1 MSEKK
6 QETSS
11 KIGITLKSYSNQ
23 FESEPIHHLTE
34 DFGETNTDRSKWRPT
49 LSVARAFL
57 GSDMRSTKKMLYDYD
72 DGKDDGQT
80 IKTFLRTKGLDITE
94 IDQAERV
101 ITQIIQDKTVD
112 EQTRQK
118 AEEARKQ
125 ALSDLSDAIKGENKP
140 TDPQPDNQ

>member
-1 MSEKK
+1 MSKEK

-23 FESEPIHHLTE
+23 FESKPIHHLTD

-57 GSDMRSTKKMLYDYD
+57 GSDMLSTKKMLYDYT

-101 ITQIIQDKTVD
+101 ITQIIQDKNVD
-112 EQTRQK
+112 EQTRQQ
-118 AEEARKQ
+118 AEQARKQ

>member
-1 MSEKK
+1 MSKEK
-6 QETSS
+6 QETSTTV
-11 KIGITLKSYSNQ
+11 GITLKSYSNQ
-23 FESEPIHHLTE
+23 FESKPIHHLTE

-57 GSDMRSTKKMLYDYD
+57 GSDMRSTKKMLYDYT

-101 ITQIIQDKTVD
+101 ITQIIQDKNVD
-112 EQTRQK
+112 EQTRQQ
-118 AEEARKQ
+118 AEQARKQ

-140 TDPQPDNQ
+140 TEPQPDNQ

>member
-1 MSEKK
+1 MSKEK
-6 QETSS
+6 QETSTT
-11 KIGITLKSYSNQ
+11 IGITLKSYSNQ

-34 DFGETNTDRSKWRPT
+34 DFGETNTDLSKWRPT

-57 GSDMRSTKKMLYDYD
+57 GSDSRSTKKMLYDYA

-101 ITQIIQDKTVD
+101 ITQIIQDKNVD
-112 EQTRQK
+112 EQTRQQ

-125 ALSDLSDAIKGENKP
+125 ALSDLSEAIKGENKP